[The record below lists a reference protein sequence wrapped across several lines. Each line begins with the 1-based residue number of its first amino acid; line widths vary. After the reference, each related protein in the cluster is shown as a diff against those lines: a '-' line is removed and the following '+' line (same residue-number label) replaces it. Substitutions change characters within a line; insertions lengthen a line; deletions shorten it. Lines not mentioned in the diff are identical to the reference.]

1 MSNYNDKKKFEACEE
16 IIRLSK
22 EILKQN
28 KNHDIKFC
36 KKENGKKV
44 FIAK

>member
-1 MSNYNDKKKFEACEE
+1 MSKYDDKKKREACEE

-22 EILKQN
+22 EVLKHN
-28 KNHDIKFC
+28 KNHDIRFC